1 MSTIEDK
8 LSQMGLTLHTS
19 SAPPSPILAARR
31 TGNLVYLSGVGPT
44 RPDGSVV
51 NGKLGRELTVEQG
64 YEAARYCGLSLLT
77 NLKAAIGDLDKVVR
91 FVKLLGMV
99 NSDPEFTDTSRV
111 INGCTDLLVELFGER
126 GEHARSAVGMATLP
140 RGMAVEIEAIVEVA
154 P

>member
-1 MSTIEDK
+1 M
-8 LSQMGLTLHTS
+8 
-19 SAPPSPILAARR
+19 
-31 TGNLVYLSGVGPT
+31 
-44 RPDGSVV
+44 
-51 NGKLGRELTVEQG
+51 EQG

-99 NSDPEFTDTSRV
+99 NSDPEFTDTSKV

-140 RGMAVEIEAIVEVA
+140 RGMAVEVEAIVEVA

>member
-1 MSTIEDK
+1 MSQIEDK
-8 LSQMGLTLHTS
+8 LSQMGLTLHTPS
-19 SAPPSPILAARR
+19 TPPSPILAARR

-44 RPDGSVV
+44 RPNGSVV

-140 RGMAVEIEAIVEVA
+140 RGMAVEVEALVEVA